1 MSRLTWEHFS
11 KIVLHLI
18 DLRGGDFHPPSNS
31 TWQPHFQRSFHLL
44 KIGDTSPAI
53 EELALLV
60 DISRVGKVIIF
71 YKFLEDNFF
80 VVVVAFPFRN
90 SAFVRCGSCVQFIL
104 LLRVDEHFQT

>member
-1 MSRLTWEHFS
+1 MISIF
-11 KIVLHLI
+11 
-18 DLRGGDFHPPSNS
+18 PPTPLGSHIS
-31 TWQPHFQRSFHLL
+31 SDPFTL
-44 KIGDTSPAI
+44 KMGDTSSAI

-71 YKFLEDNFF
+71 YKFLEDI

-104 LLRVDEHFQT
+104 LLRGDEHFRT